1 VAVIIC
7 ILDLPGH
14 HVELSI
20 KPQGVNTLILF
31 GFLISPP
38 FAFLQI
44 NLGWQKAS
52 VCDHLKP

>member
-1 VAVIIC
+1 VAVIIGA
-7 ILDLPGH
+7 LDLPGH

-20 KPQGVNTLILF
+20 KSQKVNTVILL

-44 NLGWQKAS
+44 KS
-52 VCDHLKP
+52 EMFE

>member
-1 VAVIIC
+1 VAVIIG
-7 ILDLPGH
+7 IFDLPRH

-20 KPQGVNTLILF
+20 KPQKVNTLILF

-44 NLGWQKAS
+44 QS
-52 VCDHLKP
+52 EMFE